1 MDSDISTENQKR
13 QTDVDSFEPVLFKKR
28 WLMLILFSSVSML
41 NAFQWLHINIV
52 LPSAI
57 FFWNSSLPSDQQGKD
72 VAIAWLSMLYMLVYI
87 PMIVPAT
94 WLLNHYG
101 LRVSILI
108 GAALQV
114 LGAWIKCL
122 SAELSQPVSSPASN
136 ASFPLLMVAQLL
148 CALSQVFL
156 LGVPAQLAATWFS
169 NSELAMAT
177 AIGVFG
183 NQVGCA
189 LGFGLPPLMVP
200 SVTSSTSVADFE
212 DFRRGFRI
220 MLYGGAAIMTVDLAL
235 VAIFFREE
243 PKIAP
248 SLAQYKRILQRRA
261 QLAGDKPDEADF
273 GFDHESSSV
282 LTAEETEL
290 VNQSYFHQ
298 VRYCF
303 KCVSFILLNICY
315 GVNTGVYY
323 EIGTLLNSIVAEFF
337 PTEQVAIGWIGFS
350 MVIAGLVGSI
360 VAGAVLKKTGLY
372 RRVLII
378 FYILSVVSMGAFMG
392 SIYSNLIGTVFLT
405 MILLGFFQSGFLPL
419 GYEYAAEITYPIG
432 EGLTSGILNTSAHI
446 FGIILTQAA
455 TAMIGK
461 YGGLPTNIFILVC
474 MVVAAVPACFMK
486 DDLKRQRAHE
496 RLRIEVEPNSGDE
509 FEYSN
514 VSKTKEV

>member
-1 MDSDISTENQKR
+1 
-13 QTDVDSFEPVLFKKR
+13 
-28 WLMLILFSSVSML
+28 
-41 NAFQWLHINIV
+41 
-52 LPSAI
+52 
-57 FFWNSSLPSDQQGKD
+57 
-72 VAIAWLSMLYMLVYI
+72 LSMLYMLVYI

-108 GAALQV
+108 GATLNV

-122 SAELSQPVSSPASN
+122 SMELSQPVPSPASN
-136 ASFPLLMVAQLL
+136 ASFPLLMVAQLV
-148 CALSQVFL
+148 CALGQVFL

-169 NSELAMAT
+169 KTELAMAT

-200 SVTSSTSVADFE
+200 AVTNSTGVADFE

-220 MLYGGAAIMTVDLAL
+220 MLYGGAAIMSIDLIF
-235 VAIFFREE
+235 VAIFFKEE
-243 PKIAP
+243 PAIAP

-261 QLAGDKPDEADF
+261 QMTGDNQDEADF
-273 GFDHESSSV
+273 DSAFEPESSV
-282 LTAEETEL
+282 LTLEESEL

-298 VRYCF
+298 VVHCF
-303 KCVSFILLNICY
+303 KSVSFILLNICY

-372 RRVLII
+372 RRVLIV
-378 FYILSVVSMGAFMG
+378 FYFLSVASMGAFMG

-419 GYEYAAEITYPIG
+419 GFEYAAEITYPID

-446 FGIILTQAA
+446 FGIILTQVA

-461 YGGLPTNIFILVC
+461 YGSLPTNIFILVC
-474 MVVAAVPACFMK
+474 MVIAAVPACKLSSCIFSANMTHNK
-486 DDLKRQRAHE
+486 FFLLHSFHQL
-496 RLRIEVEPNSGDE
+496 RLFIHDH
-509 FEYSN
+509 
-514 VSKTKEV
+514 